1 MTNLSDEEFYGSRR
15 QREFEDRIDRAFDPQ
30 TRNSLSDSGEISCG
44 GDGGKDAI
52 LAAMDA
58 LANNEDIPDLRPG
71 PRFNDEELEAIRADH
86 PATPIVHGYT
96 SRYDRHFKKRAPLEQ
111 ELATLTPDEPRYHE
125 VMAELAEV
133 NRRIKIE
140 LERSTDDT
148 YRKLERIDEYK
159 LTIGKDERN
168 VSRRDRPEANVM
180 TPKEVLAA
188 ETPNEKAKRVHKR
201 KLENQ
206 ALRRAKK
213 KAAEDAK

>member
-1 MTNLSDEEFYGSRR
+1 MTSLSDDEFYSSRR
-15 QREFEDRIDRAFDPQ
+15 QHEFEDRMDRAFDPQ
-30 TRNSLSDSGEISCG
+30 TCHSLSDSGEISWG
-44 GDGGKDAI
+44 GDGGKAAI
-52 LAAMDA
+52 LAAIDA
-58 LANNEDIPDLRPG
+58 LANDEDIPDLHPG
-71 PRFNDEELEAIRADH
+71 QRFTDEELEAIRADH

-96 SRYDRHFKKRAPLEQ
+96 SRYDRQFKKRAPLEQ
-111 ELATLTPDEPRYHE
+111 ELATLTPEEPRYHE

-148 YRKLERIDEYK
+148 YRKRERIDEYK

-168 VSRRDRPEANVM
+168 ASRRDRPEANVM

-188 ETPNEKAKRVHKR
+188 ETPDEKVKRLRER
-201 KLENQ
+201 KKETQ

-213 KAAEDAK
+213 KAEDAK

>member
-1 MTNLSDEEFYGSRR
+1 MTSLSDDEFCGSLR
-15 QREFEDRIDRAFDPQ
+15 QREFEDRMDRAFDPQ
-30 TRNSLSDSGEISCG
+30 TRHSLSDRGEISCG

-58 LANNEDIPDLRPG
+58 LVNDEDIPDLHPG
-71 PRFNDEELEAIRADH
+71 PRFTDEELEAIRADH

-96 SRYDRHFKKRAPLEQ
+96 SRYDRQFKKRALLEQ
-111 ELATLTPDEPRYHE
+111 ELTTLTPEDPRYHV

-133 NRRIKIE
+133 NRKVKIE

-159 LTIGKDERN
+159 LTIGKDERKA
-168 VSRRDRPEANVM
+168 SRRDRPEANVM

-188 ETPNEKAKRVHKR
+188 ETPNEKAKRLRER
-201 KLENQ
+201 KKKTQ

>member
-15 QREFEDRIDRAFDPQ
+15 QREFEDRMDRAFDPQ
-30 TRNSLSDSGEISCG
+30 TRHSLSDSGEISWG

-96 SRYDRHFKKRAPLEQ
+96 SRYDRQFKKRAPLEQ
-111 ELATLTPDEPRYHE
+111 ELATLTPEEPRYHK

-168 VSRRDRPEANVM
+168 ASRRDRPEANVM

-188 ETPNEKAKRVHKR
+188 ETPDEKVKRLRER
-201 KLENQ
+201 KKETQ